1 MDPEEKQQEEEPGAG
16 EVSFVNLSPSTSE
29 GNRPLL
35 TITMEKTV
43 RLTPALVQD
52 SISIDEPLEVQLS
65 YGRAAS
71 RELKSITVT
80 TRPPGPDSELAAG
93 LLLAEGVIHDAGHII
108 DIQNPLDTTAARE
121 SAEALTTSDKDSGTF
136 FSHSSHLNVVR
147 VSLEPEVAVNISS
160 KAVMAGIPMVAA
172 VGAPCSLAV
181 QVAREFDVIPV
192 GLHRD
197 NRFIVYRGADRIHT
211 NPDCSRREA

>member
-1 MDPEEKQQEEEPGAG
+1 
-16 EVSFVNLSPSTSE
+16 
-29 GNRPLL
+29 
-35 TITMEKTV
+35 
-43 RLTPALVQD
+43 
-52 SISIDEPLEVQLS
+52 
-65 YGRAAS
+65 
-71 RELKSITVT
+71 
-80 TRPPGPDSELAAG
+80 
-93 LLLAEGVIHDAGHII
+93 
-108 DIQNPLDTTAARE
+108 
-121 SAEALTTSDKDSGTF
+121 
-136 FSHSSHLNVVR
+136 LNVVR
-147 VSLEPEVAVNISS
+147 VSLEPDVAVNISS